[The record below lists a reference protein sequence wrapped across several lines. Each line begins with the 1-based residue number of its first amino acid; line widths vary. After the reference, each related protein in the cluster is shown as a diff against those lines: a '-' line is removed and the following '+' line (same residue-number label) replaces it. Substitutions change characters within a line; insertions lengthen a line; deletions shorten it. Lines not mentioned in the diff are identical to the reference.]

1 MSVGNDLQE
10 MEVSTK
16 KSTSAV
22 NKGAKPAESIQKG
35 SVPGEGLN
43 NSVEDLGGPTPQ
55 NSRPSDESNKLKT
68 PARTL

>member
-16 KSTSAV
+16 KSVTAV
-22 NKGAKPAESIQKG
+22 NKGAKPAEGMPKG
-35 SVPGEGLN
+35 TIPGQGLN

-55 NSRPSDESNKLKT
+55 NSRSTEIGR
-68 PARTL
+68 AHV